1 MLRLASRG
9 SSLALVQARAVAD
22 MLGPFLDGREIS
34 IQVVRT
40 RGDARQDVSLM
51 QLGEGVFVKA
61 IEEELILGR
70 ADLAVHSL
78 KDLPSAEASELTI
91 GAVPPREDARDA
103 LVARDGLQFADLPER
118 AVLATGSPRRI
129 AQLRALR
136 PDLQFVGV
144 RGNVDTRLRKLDNGD
159 FDALVIAV
167 AGLNRLGLERR
178 ITTTFAVDRCTPAVG
193 QGALAIQCRRDD
205 DELLALLASVN
216 DPGTNLEVRAER
228 AFLAAIGGGCR
239 VPVGALASRV
249 RDEIRMCAVVA
260 DEQGQQVQRADRTG
274 AAAEAEQL
282 GRSVARELEA
292 WMKRFTNR
300 ESARS

>member
-1 MLRLASRG
+1 
-9 SSLALVQARAVAD
+9 
-22 MLGPFLDGREIS
+22 MLGPFLDGREIA
-34 IQVVRT
+34 IEVVRT

-78 KDLPSAEASELTI
+78 KDMPSTEASALTI
-91 GAVPPREDARDA
+91 GAVPRREDARDA
-103 LVARDGLQFADLPER
+103 LVARDGLQFDDLPER

-167 AGLNRLGLERR
+167 AGLSRLGLERR
-178 ITTTFAVDRCTPAVG
+178 ITTTFAVDQCTPAVG

-205 DELLALLASVN
+205 EELLSLLASVN

-239 VPVGALASRV
+239 VPVGALAAQIG
-249 RDEIRMCAVVA
+249 DEIRMCAVVA

-274 AAAEAEQL
+274 AAADAEQL
-282 GRSVARELEA
+282 GRSVARDLEA
-292 WMKRFTNR
+292 SMKRFTNR